1 MMAPLL
7 AIEDLSIAYQLGD
20 GRDAEA
26 ISGFSLH
33 LERGRIVG
41 IVGQSGAG
49 KSTIG
54 KAILGLMGDNARI
67 TGGTIALD
75 GTDITRFS
83 EARFAA
89 IRGKRIGY
97 IYQNP
102 MTALNPVLSI
112 GEQLIEAIEANT
124 TRRGG
129 DARAYAVELLKSAEV
144 THAEERL
151 AKYPHQLSGG
161 LCQRIV
167 FAIAIAAQPDLIIAD
182 EPTTALDVTVQKAV
196 LATLKKLAREKQISI
211 VLITHDMGVVAQ
223 MCDGVSVLWRGR
235 LVEHGPTAQVI
246 GAPRERYTRDLMA
259 AIPTVDHKRA
269 RFDVL
274 DSFEDT
280 PGRRR
285 GIAFLKSGIAAGR
298 DGQSLLSIRNLSKTF
313 DAQGG
318 RGTSG
323 GFRALD
329 GVAFEVFAGE
339 TLGIVGESGSG
350 KSTIGRAILG
360 LVEPDAGASI
370 AFQGRPIAEMRG
382 RRDRVALSRSL
393 QCIFQDPYSSLNP
406 RMNAGTNITYGI
418 VAQGLVS
425 RAEAKVLAQDLL
437 EVVGLPRAAAG
448 KMPHAFSGGER
459 QRIGIARALAF
470 RPELIFCDEPTS
482 ALDVTVQAEILNL
495 MKELQETLGL
505 TLVFVSHDLAVVRQ
519 MCDRVIVM
527 RAGRMVEEGNADEVL
542 TAPRETY
549 TRDLL
554 AAMPRIA
561 FEDA

>member
-1 MMAPLL
+1 MAPLL